1 MDSSPEQPVAS
12 EPQRPVVPPVVYL
25 PCRTPGE
32 WGAEVEMRRTKDGRT
47 ALLAYTAL
55 DRLADCMGPHQPW
68 ILCHTDRLH
77 ELEADHP
84 YDVIYLDM
92 AMPKELWRGPE
103 DQDDGRLTIE

>member
-1 MDSSPEQPVAS
+1 
-12 EPQRPVVPPVVYL
+12 
-25 PCRTPGE
+25 
-32 WGAEVEMRRTKDGRT
+32 MRRTKDGRT

-55 DRLADCMGPHQPW
+55 DRPADCMGPHQPW

-103 DQDDGRLTIE
+103 DQDDGRLSIE